1 MASTQSRPSEDIP
14 SEIVTA
20 SIVWHGADSLIV
32 CLRCALR
39 SGKMRCAA
47 VSCVFLTMC
56 WLPLSQARGSSSSCN
71 YKAYRYGKRMVGL
84 PRPCKGPSRCPV
96 FVRLESHRTSE
107 MSAQLRAGRWGSLLF
122 SHAAV
127 GTSSSTR
134 QRTVM
139 PATRMAARGA
149 GRKEG
154 ESGGQSDYQVLDWR
168 PEPDYPVCCSLNR
181 RRVHSAYIVGAS
193 QPLRLQP
200 ALSKSGTEL
209 HHPHA
214 RGLGHVYI
222 LSAHGSG

>member
-14 SEIVTA
+14 SQIVTA

-96 FVRLESHRTSE
+96 FVRLESHRT
-107 MSAQLRAGRWGSLLF
+107 LRNVRPAAGRPLGLTTCLAF
-122 SHAAV
+122 FTCCRYQLTNATEDCHACNTY
-127 GTSSSTR
+127 GCTWCW
-134 QRTVM
+134 
-139 PATRMAARGA
+139 PK
-149 GRKEG
+149 GR
-154 ESGGQSDYQVLDWR
+154 
-168 PEPDYPVCCSLNR
+168 
-181 RRVHSAYIVGAS
+181 
-193 QPLRLQP
+193 
-200 ALSKSGTEL
+200 
-209 HHPHA
+209 
-214 RGLGHVYI
+214 
-222 LSAHGSG
+222 